1 MKKLDLLQECSSW
14 TSAVR
19 YLLPLEAF
27 MDDFQHSRGQK
38 GNTAPPSWCRSALRP
53 PDHVLPCGTNPLVL
67 LAFPSFMF
75 SATAKQEKIVGAA
88 LDSAVV
94 DFCLFDGC
102 HMFLAWSRG
111 AAIPARG
118 FMTKVVPLILHAG
131 QVCNR
136 PDVSGGTALFL
147 MPLHSLCLLCDY
159 LAL

>member
-38 GNTAPPSWCRSALRP
+38 GNTAPSSWCRSALRP

-88 LDSAVV
+88 LDSAIVGFSV
-94 DFCLFDGC
+94 SLMGATCFLLGAGVLPFLHVALWPRWFLSSFMQGRFETGQTCLVGQPSSSC
-102 HMFLAWSRG
+102 LY
-111 AAIPARG
+111 
-118 FMTKVVPLILHAG
+118 IL
-131 QVCNR
+131 C
-136 PDVSGGTALFL
+136 VSSVIT
-147 MPLHSLCLLCDY
+147 
-159 LAL
+159 